1 MDTTGISFID
11 QMKLAEQKV
20 FMRVDFNVPLDGNG
34 EITDDTRITAA
45 LPTIKFALEAGAQLI
60 LASHLGRP
68 KGQVNPKYSMEPAAR
83 RLAELLSLDVILP
96 EDSTDRVVRT
106 LIDEMK
112 PTQIVMLEN
121 LRFNPGEEKGDPEF
135 AKYLASLADVY
146 IDDAFGAAHRKH
158 ASVYQMV
165 QYFGRGKKG
174 AGFLMKKEIEALG
187 ALMNKPAKPFV
198 AVMGGAKV
206 SDKIGVLTSLIDRV
220 DEVIVG
226 GAMAYTFLAAQGI
239 DVGGSR
245 VEADYIETARGI
257 LERAQKSGK
266 RLLLP
271 VDHVVAAKF
280 DTTDASEVSTTASS
294 TISAGMMGLDIGPR
308 TIDLYR
314 GVIET
319 AGTVFW
325 NGPMGVFESALFD
338 KGTMAIA
345 HAMATTQAFTV
356 VGGGDSAAAAEKAG
370 IAEQVDHISTGGG
383 ASLELIEGKP
393 LPGIEALRLNHP
405 FT

>member
-1 MDTTGISFID
+1 MDITGISFID
-11 QMKLAEQKV
+11 QLELADQKV
-20 FMRVDFNVPLDGNG
+20 FLRVDFNVPLDGT

-45 LPTIKFALEAGAQLI
+45 LPTIKYAIDSGAQLI

-68 KGQVNPKYSMEPAAR
+68 KGQVNAKYSLEPVAR
-83 RLAELLSLDVILP
+83 RLAELLNLDVILP
-96 EDSTDRVVRT
+96 EDSTDRVVKT
-106 LIDEMK
+106 LVDEMK
-112 PTQIVMLEN
+112 PSQVLMLEN
-121 LRFNPGEEKGDPEF
+121 LRFNPGEEKGDLEF
-135 AKYLASLADVY
+135 ARYLASLADVY
-146 IDDAFGAAHRKH
+146 INDAFGAAHRKH

-165 QYFGRGKKG
+165 QFFGRGKKG

-226 GAMAYTFLAAQGI
+226 GAMAYTFLAAQGV
-239 DVGGSR
+239 DVGASR
-245 VEADYIETARGI
+245 VEADYIETAKQI
-257 LERAQKSGK
+257 LERTQKLGK

-271 VDHVVAAKF
+271 VDHVCAQKF
-280 DTTDASEVSTTASS
+280 DTTDANDVSTTASAS
-294 TISAGMMGLDIGPR
+294 IPAGWMGLDIGPR
-308 TIDLYR
+308 TIDLFK

-325 NGPMGVFESALFD
+325 NGPMGVFESDLFD
-338 KGTMAIA
+338 RGTLAIA
-345 HAMATTQAFTV
+345 AAMATTQAFTV
-356 VGGGDSAAAAEKAG
+356 IGGGDSAAAAEKAG

-383 ASLELIEGKP
+383 ASLELIEGKA

-405 FT
+405 F